1 MQTVEYSIETPD
13 CPVPLFLWRAIPA
26 QITVNGLEDTSGA
39 WTFLVDS
46 EWGGNTLL
54 TGTVTAES
62 TNLIITLDDMNT
74 AELASAIQGKELLP
88 CRATLTDGTSRVYLI
103 PLTIRN
109 RAITG
114 MPSPAPA
121 YYTKA
126 QIDEI
131 IAGLQPDAAI
141 VDLAGTQI
149 SLAGSK
155 IYRHTLAAGDVF
167 TFDASGLGTREADFE
182 LHLTQPATAVA
193 VTFPAGIKWEK
204 DGVFSA
210 ENDAPNLSTGGR
222 CYILVFRWTG
232 SAFLGNLAGAEV
244 L

>member
-1 MQTVEYSIETPD
+1 MQTVEYTIETPD

-26 QITVNGLEDTSGA
+26 QITVSGMEDISGD
-39 WTFLVDS
+39 WIFLVDS
-46 EWGGNTLL
+46 EWGGSTLL
-54 TGTVTAES
+54 NGTVTAEG
-62 TNLIITLDDMNT
+62 TDLIITLDDMNT
-74 AELASAIQGKELLP
+74 AELASAIQGKELLQ

-114 MPSPAPA
+114 VPSPAPA

-131 IAGLQPDAAI
+131 IAGLQQDAAI
-141 VDLAGTQI
+141 VDPAGTAI
-149 SLAGSK
+149 APVAGT
-155 IYRHTLAAGDVF
+155 IYRHTAAAGDVF
-167 TFDASGLGTREADFE
+167 TFDTSGLGTKIADFE
-182 LHLTQPATAVA
+182 LDLTQPATAVA

-210 ENDAPNLSTGGR
+210 ENDAPDLSTGGST
-222 CYILVFRWTG
+222 YILTFRWTG
-232 SAFLGNLAGAEV
+232 SAFLGNLAGEV
-244 L
+244 R